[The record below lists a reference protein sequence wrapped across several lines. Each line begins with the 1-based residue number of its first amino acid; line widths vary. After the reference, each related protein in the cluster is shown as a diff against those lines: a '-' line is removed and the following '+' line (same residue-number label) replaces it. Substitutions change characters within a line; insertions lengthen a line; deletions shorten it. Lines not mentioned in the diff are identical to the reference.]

1 VNTLNSLNGEA
12 HTYGEAGLGYFEIIT
27 PDISS
32 LDTIRSRI
40 YDSVTSEKQKKQQQE
55 VDNKPE
61 RPLPPPNSDFYQL
74 AEALPPEEL
83 ETLRQVRIFIFQ

>member
-32 LDTIRSRI
+32 LDTIRSMI
-40 YDSVTSEKQKKQQQE
+40 YDSVTSEKQKNQQQE
-55 VDNKPE
+55 EDNKNQILINDPDGIQIIIKSE
-61 RPLPPPNSDFYQL
+61 
-74 AEALPPEEL
+74 
-83 ETLRQVRIFIFQ
+83 